1 MWNIFKKSNSG
12 KKAKEEQRRIAM
24 TSVSE
29 ALSRLRKQEETDQ
42 RERTA
47 KTIPAGW
54 ARSETPLRA
63 GQWARDNQYWW
74 ASDNPSSKP
83 RPYSNEPMLK
93 SQEWPKIVQPLPSWV
108 EQFPGYK
115 ATAWE
120 LSAGILART
129 QVTLVTYELIKTS
142 LEGYQPSFAK
152 MMFTV
157 KDVPFKQMESM
168 CKELSKY
175 NKEELELHGMYVA
188 KDYTINDDGKI
199 RDKTNGFL
207 PDANCVEHVMEDL
220 FMLYKDWEKFPN
232 VSDHSVVAKLSF
244 AWSKVEAMQREERDK
259 KIHNKI
265 HDLRENIKSCQQNIA
280 KLEQEENKLYED
292 AADALNTLEAHG
304 IGMKEIED
312 FRNAEY
318 ELKGEINLEM
328 LNKLAQGMGLS
339 STSNYS
345 LAP

>member
-1 MWNIFKKSNSG
+1 MWDIFKKSNSG

-29 ALSRLRKQEETDQ
+29 ALSRLRKQEETNQ

-47 KTIPAGW
+47 KTLPAGW

-63 GQWARDNQYWW
+63 GQWVRDNQYWW

-142 LEGYQPSFAK
+142 LEGNQPSFAK

-232 VSDHSVVAKLSF
+232 VSDHSVVAKL
-244 AWSKVEAMQREERDK
+244 
-259 KIHNKI
+259 
-265 HDLRENIKSCQQNIA
+265 
-280 KLEQEENKLYED
+280 EQEENKLYED

-304 IGMKEIED
+304 IEMKEIED